1 MTKPKITQLFELCHR
16 IVCLYEGFET
26 VNPHNVM
33 TEQIDLSGYFYRT
46 HQEDVFR
53 LYHLLVHCLT
63 CLQHLY
69 RVKLDNGRYEST
81 REDNV
86 IALQLLSTEGFD
98 HRLLPASCWDT
109 YRELMAYYGT
119 ANTFVRT
126 DATAVLVL
134 NVHTFKWQLK
144 RLKEQGYVVQVGK
157 NRHNAFV
164 YRLIDKLNP
173 FELKN
178 TLMEEN
184 TDENQEISYRT
195 SFEEGLP
202 EVKPKWLL

>member
-1 MTKPKITQLFELCHR
+1 MNKPRITQLFELCHR

-63 CLQHLY
+63 CLHHLY
-69 RVKLDNGRYEST
+69 RVQHKNYCYEST

-98 HRLLPASCWDT
+98 HQLLPTSCWDT
-109 YRELMAYYGT
+109 YRELMAYYGVQNSFT
-119 ANTFVRT
+119 RKA
-126 DATAVLVL
+126 AHSVLVI
-134 NVHTFKWQLK
+134 NEHTFKWQLK

-164 YRLIDKLNP
+164 YRLVDKLNP
-173 FELKN
+173 FALKD
-178 TLMEEN
+178 TLMNETEE
-184 TDENQEISYRT
+184 EIQEDI
-195 SFEEGLP
+195 FNEGLP
-202 EVKPKWLL
+202 EAPPNLFEPL

>member
-16 IVCLYEGFET
+16 IICLYEGFET

-46 HQEDVFR
+46 HKEDVFR

-69 RVKLDNGRYEST
+69 RIQHKNGCYEST
-81 REDNV
+81 KEDNV
-86 IALQLLSTEGFD
+86 IALQLLSSEGFD
-98 HRLLPASCWDT
+98 HRFLPASCWET
-109 YRELMAYYGT
+109 YRELMAYYGVENPFT
-119 ANTFVRT
+119 RKA
-126 DATAVLVL
+126 AHSVLVI
-134 NVHTFKWQLK
+134 NEHTFKWQLK

-164 YRLIDKLNP
+164 YRLVDKLNP
-173 FELKN
+173 FELRN
-178 TLMEEN
+178 TLETAKEAEEEEN
-184 TDENQEISYRT
+184 MFQEGQPDIN
-195 SFEEGLP
+195 
-202 EVKPKWLL
+202 PKWPL